1 MIEFNNDLISKI
13 VIIGSYRKNFD
24 EIISTRR
31 KFIDAGLDVL
41 SPISDEIEN
50 SDSGFIILKGD
61 ESSSP
66 SELQN
71 IVFNK
76 IEQADL
82 LYVCNNNK
90 YIGFLTAV
98 EIGYAIRNAHLI
110 YFSNDTDEAVMK
122 ELVNGRI
129 ISVDDLID
137 EIKEY
142 NYNALNLSQEK
153 IFKIKK
159 LTKM

>member
-24 EIISTRR
+24 EIISARR

-41 SPISDEIEN
+41 SPISDEIEKF
-50 SDSGFIILKGD
+50 DSGFILLKGD

-76 IEQADL
+76 IEKADL
-82 LYVCNNNK
+82 IYVCNKNK

-98 EIGYAIRNAHLI
+98 EIGYAIRNSHLI

-122 ELVNGRI
+122 KLVNGRI
-129 ISVDDLID
+129 ISVDELID
-137 EIKEY
+137 EIQEY

>member
-41 SPISDEIEN
+41 SPISDEIEK

-76 IEQADL
+76 IEKADL